1 MSDDARARIALL
13 RDEIDGLDRRIV
25 ELLNERAQLALDIR
39 ALKPQANLGLYD
51 PKREE
56 EIFAGLASCNEG
68 PLYADN
74 LREIY
79 EAVLHVMKEL

>member
-1 MSDDARARIALL
+1 MSDEARDHIDEL
-13 RDEIDGLDRRIV
+13 RAGIDGIDGKIV
-25 ELLNERAQLALDIR
+25 DLLNERAKLSLEIR
-39 ALKPQANLGLYD
+39 ALKPAASMGLYD

-56 EIFAGLASCNEG
+56 EIFARLAALNPG

-79 EAVLHVMKEL
+79 EAILHVMKEI